1 MRYVQPYLH
10 FYQVQVSR
18 AEEILAWMEAVA
30 GNGCAFWTSSGDR
43 CLPREEWL
51 TAIQAWM
58 QEDRRPFGKWAVSF
72 RIRFDDLPGVS
83 LWFSVDQF
91 DDDRNLFQSGT
102 LLDFEFKDERHLV
115 EPTIQ
120 RLSVLG
126 RTLYPLTRPWL
137 GCLDEGSSN
146 VMLPKDV
153 RKLRLKHIGW
163 VNFFG
168 PAYVEKYGRDFLL
181 GLPGYKTEV
190 LPDGG
195 VFHQLSPAFVAR
207 SEQEARALRRQ
218 VIAYCAQHGLKVT
231 CQAPYVIPGLTPQ
244 PPPRE
249 PRADAE
255 VQAYL
260 QQALA
265 VTLTLTDGTRVKP
278 VYIPWEELTPGQR
291 RMALEAIR
299 QAAIAELKRPGRQRI
314 RFEFNAIPDE
324 LDLMLADLAG
334 RGNPDVAWAEV
345 AMGEEP

>member
-1 MRYVQPYLH
+1 MRHVQPYLH
-10 FYQVQVSR
+10 FYQVQVTR

-30 GNGCAFWTSSGDR
+30 DNGVTFWTSSGDR
-43 CLPREEWL
+43 CLPRQEWL

-58 QEDRRPFGKWAVSF
+58 QEVWRPLAKWRVSF
-72 RIRFDDLPGVS
+72 RIRLDDLPGVS

-91 DDDRNLFQSGT
+91 NDDENLFQSGT

-120 RLSVLG
+120 HLSVLG

-137 GCLDEGSSN
+137 GCLDEASSDSI
-146 VMLPKDV
+146 LSRDV

-181 GLPGYKTEV
+181 GLPGHKTEL

-195 VFHQLSPAFVAR
+195 VFHQLSPAFVAS

-218 VIAYCAQHGLKVT
+218 VIAYCAEHGRKVT

-244 PPPRE
+244 PQPRE
-249 PRADAE
+249 PGTDAE

-265 VTLTLTDGTRVKP
+265 TTLVLTDGTRVKP
-278 VYIPWEELTPGQR
+278 VFIPWEELTPGQR
-291 RMALEAIR
+291 QMALEAIK
-299 QAAIAELKRPGRQRI
+299 QAAIAEIRRPGRQRI
-314 RFEFNAIPDE
+314 RFEFNAIPDD
-324 LDLMLADLAG
+324 LDQLLADLAG
-334 RGNPDVAWAEV
+334 QDNPDFEWVEV

>member
-1 MRYVQPYLH
+1 MRYVQPVLR

-30 GNGCAFWTSSGDR
+30 DNGVTFWTASGDR

-58 QEDRRPFGKWAVSF
+58 QEVWRTIKWRVSF
-72 RIRFDDLPGVS
+72 SIRFDDLPGVS
-83 LWFSVDQF
+83 LYFSVDQF
-91 DDDRNLFQSGT
+91 NDDENLFRIGT

-137 GCLDEGSSN
+137 GCLDEAFSDSI
-146 VMLPKDV
+146 LSRDV
-153 RKLRLKHIGW
+153 RKLRLTHIGW

-181 GLPGYKTEV
+181 GLPGHKTEL

-207 SEQEARALRRQ
+207 SEQEAKALRRQ
-218 VIAYCAQHGLKVT
+218 VIAYCADHGRKVT

-244 PPPRE
+244 PQPRE
-249 PRADAE
+249 PGTDAE

-265 VTLTLTDGTRVKP
+265 TTLVLTDGTRVKP
-278 VYIPWEELTPGQR
+278 VFIPWDDLTARQR
-291 RMALEAIR
+291 QMALEAIK

-324 LDLMLADLAG
+324 LEQLLADLAG

-345 AMGEEP
+345 PMGEEP

>member
-1 MRYVQPYLH
+1 MRHVQPYLH
-10 FYQVQVSR
+10 FYQVQVTR

-30 GNGCAFWTSSGDR
+30 DNGVTFWTASEDR
-43 CLPREEWL
+43 CLPRQEWL

-58 QEDRRPFGKWAVSF
+58 QVDRRPLAKWRVSF
-72 RIRFDDLPGVS
+72 RIRLDDLPGVS

-91 DDDRNLFQSGT
+91 NDDENLFQSGT

-120 RLSVLG
+120 HLSVLG

-137 GCLDEGSSN
+137 GCLDEASSDSI
-146 VMLPKDV
+146 LSRDV

-181 GLPGYKTEV
+181 GLPGHKTEL

-195 VFHQLSPAFVAR
+195 VFHQLSPAFVAS

-218 VIAYCAQHGLKVT
+218 VIAYCAEHGRKVT

-244 PPPRE
+244 PQPRE
-249 PRADAE
+249 PGTDAE

-265 VTLTLTDGTRVKP
+265 TTLVLTDGTRVKP
-278 VYIPWEELTPGQR
+278 VFIPWEELTPGQR
-291 RMALEAIR
+291 QMALEAIK
-299 QAAIAELKRPGRQRI
+299 QAAIAEIRRPGRQRI
-314 RFEFNAIPDE
+314 RFEFNAIPDD
-324 LDLMLADLAG
+324 LDQLLADLAG
-334 RGNPDVAWAEV
+334 QDNPDFEWVEV

>member
-1 MRYVQPYLH
+1 MRHVQPWLR

-30 GNGCAFWTSSGDR
+30 DNGVTFWTPSEDR

-58 QEDRRPFGKWAVSF
+58 QEVWRTIKWRVSF
-72 RIRFDDLPGVS
+72 SIRFDDLPDVS
-83 LWFSVDQF
+83 LDFSVDQF
-91 DDDRNLFQSGT
+91 DDRNLFQIGT

-137 GCLDEGSSN
+137 GCIDEASSYS
-146 VMLPKDV
+146 MLSKDV
-153 RKLRLKHIGW
+153 PKLRLKHISW
-163 VNFFG
+163 ANFFG

-181 GLPGYKTEV
+181 GLPGYKTEL

-195 VFHQLSPAFVAR
+195 VFHQLSPTFVAR
-207 SEQEARALRRQ
+207 SEREAKALRRQ
-218 VIAYCAQHGLKVT
+218 VIAYCADHGLKVT
-231 CQAPYVIPGLTPQ
+231 CRAPYVIPGLTPQ
-244 PPPRE
+244 PAPKE
-249 PRADAE
+249 PVTDAE

-265 VTLTLTDGTRVKP
+265 TTLVLTDGTRVKP
-278 VYIPWEELTPGQR
+278 ISIPWDDLTARQR
-291 RMALEAIR
+291 QMALEAIR
-299 QAAIAELKRPGRQRI
+299 QAAIAEIKRPGRQRI
-314 RFEFNAIPDE
+314 RFEFNAIPDD
-324 LDLMLADLAG
+324 LDQMLADLAG
-334 RGNPDVAWAEV
+334 RDNPDFEWAEV
-345 AMGEEP
+345 AMGEGL

>member
-1 MRYVQPYLH
+1 MRHVLPWLH

-18 AEEILAWMEAVA
+18 ADEILAWMEAVA
-30 GNGCAFWTSSGDR
+30 GNGGAFWTSSGDR

-58 QEDRRPFGKWAVSF
+58 QKVWHTTKWAVSF

-126 RTLYPLTRPWL
+126 WTLYPLTRPWL
-137 GCLDEGSSN
+137 GCLDEGDSN
-146 VMLPKDV
+146 VMLSRDV
-153 RKLRLKHIGW
+153 RKLRLTHIGW

-181 GLPGYKTEV
+181 GLPGYKTEL

-195 VFHQLSPAFVAR
+195 VFHQLSPTFVAR
-207 SEQEARALRRQ
+207 SEQEAKALRRQ
-218 VIAYCAQHGLKVT
+218 VIAYCADHGRKVT

-244 PPPRE
+244 PQPRE
-249 PRADAE
+249 PGTDAE

-265 VTLTLTDGTRVKP
+265 TTLVLTDGTRVKP
-278 VYIPWEELTPGQR
+278 VFIPWEELTPGQR
-291 RMALEAIR
+291 QMALEAIK
-299 QAAIAELKRPGRQRI
+299 QAAIAEIRRPGRQRI
-314 RFEFNAIPDE
+314 RFEFNAIPDD
-324 LDLMLADLAG
+324 LDQLLADLAG
-334 RGNPDVAWAEV
+334 RDNPDFAWAEV
-345 AMGEEP
+345 TMGEEP

>member
-1 MRYVQPYLH
+1 MRYAQPLLR

-30 GNGCAFWTSSGDR
+30 DNGVTFWTRSGDR
-43 CLPREEWL
+43 CLPRDEWL

-58 QEDRRPFGKWAVSF
+58 QEDWRPLAKWAVSF
-72 RIRFDDLPGVS
+72 SIRFDDLPGVS
-83 LWFSVDQF
+83 LYFSVDQF
-91 DDDRNLFQSGT
+91 DDDENLFQSGT

-115 EPTIQ
+115 EPTMQ

-137 GCLDEGSSN
+137 GCIDEGDSN
-146 VMLPKDV
+146 VMLSTDG

-181 GLPGYKTEV
+181 GLPGYKTEL

-195 VFHQLSPAFVAR
+195 VFHQLSPTFVAR

-218 VIAYCAQHGLKVT
+218 VIAYCADHGRKVT

-244 PPPRE
+244 PQPRE
-249 PRADAE
+249 AGTDAE
-255 VQAYL
+255 VRAYL

-265 VTLTLTDGTRVKP
+265 TTLVLTDGTRVKP
-278 VYIPWEELTPGQR
+278 VFIPWEELTPGQR
-291 RMALEAIR
+291 QMALEAIR
-299 QAAIAELKRPGRQRI
+299 QAAIAEIRRPGRQRI

-324 LDLMLADLAG
+324 LDQMLADLAG
-334 RGNPDVAWAEV
+334 RDNPDFEWAEV
-345 AMGEEP
+345 TMGEGL

>member
-1 MRYVQPYLH
+1 MRHVRPVLR

-30 GNGCAFWTSSGDR
+30 DNGVTFWTASEDR

-51 TAIQAWM
+51 SAIQAWM
-58 QEDRRPFGKWAVSF
+58 QKVWHTTKWAVSF
-72 RIRFDDLPGVS
+72 SIRFDDLPGVS
-83 LWFSVDQF
+83 LYFSVDQF
-91 DDDRNLFQSGT
+91 NDDENLFQSGT

-115 EPTIQ
+115 EPTMQ

-137 GCLDEGSSN
+137 GCLDEASSDSI
-146 VMLPKDV
+146 LSRDV

-181 GLPGYKTEV
+181 GLPGHKTEL

-195 VFHQLSPAFVAR
+195 IFHQLSPTFVAR
-207 SEQEARALRRQ
+207 SEEEARALRRQ
-218 VIAYCAQHGLKVT
+218 VIAYCAEHGRKVT
-231 CQAPYVIPGLTPQ
+231 CQAPYVIPGLTPPPQ
-244 PPPRE
+244 PKERTT
-249 PRADAE
+249 DAE

-265 VTLTLTDGTRVKP
+265 TTLVLTDGTRVKP
-278 VYIPWEELTPGQR
+278 VFIPWEELTLGQR
-291 RMALEAIR
+291 QMALEAIKR
-299 QAAIAELKRPGRQRI
+299 VAIAEIKRPGRPRI

-324 LDLMLADLAG
+324 LDQMLVDLAG
-334 RGNPDVAWAEV
+334 RDNPDFEWVEV

>member
-1 MRYVQPYLH
+1 MRHVQPWLH

-18 AEEILAWMEAVA
+18 AEEILAWMETVA
-30 GNGCAFWTSSGDR
+30 GNGVTFWTRSGDR
-43 CLPREEWL
+43 CLPRQEWL

-58 QEDRRPFGKWAVSF
+58 QEDWHPLAKWAVSF
-72 RIRFDDLPGVS
+72 SIRFDDLPGVS
-83 LWFSVDQF
+83 LCFSVDQF
-91 DDDRNLFQSGT
+91 NDDENLFQIGT

-115 EPTIQ
+115 EPTMQ

-137 GCLDEGSSN
+137 GCLDEGDSN
-146 VMLPKDV
+146 VMLSTDG
-153 RKLRLKHIGW
+153 RKLRLTHIGW

-181 GLPGYKTEV
+181 GLPGHKTEL

-207 SEQEARALRRQ
+207 SEQEAKALRRQ
-218 VIAYCAQHGLKVT
+218 VIAYCADHGRKVT

-244 PPPRE
+244 PQPRE
-249 PRADAE
+249 AGTDAE
-255 VQAYL
+255 VRAYL

-265 VTLTLTDGTRVKP
+265 TTLVLTDGTRVKP
-278 VYIPWEELTPGQR
+278 VFIPWEELTPGQR
-291 RMALEAIR
+291 QMALEAIK
-299 QAAIAELKRPGRQRI
+299 QAAIAEIKRPGRQRI

-324 LDLMLADLAG
+324 LDQMLADLAG
-334 RGNPDVAWAEV
+334 RDNPDFAWAEV
-345 AMGEEP
+345 TMGEEP